1 MMLIM
6 LMRVFSSCPRAAYGN
21 PEAPR
26 EGSSVC
32 VCGEKGEVCVCVFV
46 PG

>member
-1 MMLIM
+1 MLIM

-21 PEAPR
+21 PEPPR
-26 EGSSVC
+26 EGVW
-32 VCGEKGEVCVCVFV
+32 GEEEGVCVFV